1 MFFQKLF
8 IFEICDFSMKKS
20 NFFQKR
26 VQSNILVFFKK
37 WQKIMKNRS
46 FFRGPVYLEPK
57 VRSWKNMS
65 KSRCPI
71 LTSQVQVACPKAWK
85 MGDTFENKVAK
96 RYPYQVTWVIG
107 TFIFEIFQKMV
118 DFWHF
123 LRILPK
129 MRVKFGR
136 KSWNLTI
143 FSWNPSVYRLQLKNV
158 RKMSLF
164 TKIT

>member
-20 NFFQKR
+20 YFFKKR
-26 VQSNILVFFKK
+26 VQSNIHDFFKK

-65 KSRCPI
+65 KSRCSI
-71 LTSQVQVACPKAWK
+71 LTSQVQVACPKVWK
-85 MGDTFENKVAK
+85 MGDTFENEVA
-96 RYPYQVTWVIG
+96 RRHPYQVTGVIG
-107 TFIFEIFQKMV
+107 TFIFENFQKMI

-123 LRILPK
+123 LRFLAK

-136 KSWNLTI
+136 KSWNLTT
-143 FSWNPSVYRLQLKNV
+143 FSWNPPVHRLQLKNDL
-158 RKMSLF
+158 KMSIF
-164 TKIT
+164 AKIT